1 MPLLNS
7 FHGTRL
13 QVSYIN
19 ERFQLAYI
27 VQYRLKNAMQPSI
40 PQKKPIVEKVSPGT
54 YWWCSCG
61 KSDSQPFCDGSHAGT
76 EFTPVEIVI
85 DDEKNVAW
93 CACKHSKCGAFCD
106 GSHSAL

>member
-1 MPLLNS
+1 
-7 FHGTRL
+7 
-13 QVSYIN
+13 
-19 ERFQLAYI
+19 
-27 VQYRLKNAMQPSI
+27 MQPSI

-61 KSDSQPFCDGSHAGT
+61 KSDSQPFCDGSHAGA

-93 CACKHSKCGAFCD
+93 CAASIQDAVL
-106 GSHSAL
+106 SVTVPTSL